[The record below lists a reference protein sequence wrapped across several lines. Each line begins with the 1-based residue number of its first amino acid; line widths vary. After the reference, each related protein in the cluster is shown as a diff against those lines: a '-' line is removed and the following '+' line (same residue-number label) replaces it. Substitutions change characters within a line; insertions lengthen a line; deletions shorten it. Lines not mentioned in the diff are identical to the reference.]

1 MERKYSRR
9 LIMDYVAGNDIE
21 GYDIN
26 ELENDYQFMIEVID
40 FTKDKNMYNLCSDEI
55 KRNYNFVRF
64 LVEKFKDDYNF
75 IDQVSS
81 YFFVNHENKSLLD
94 EDHKVLELKI
104 IINDIIGKNKIDV
117 LEQNKIV
124 SHLLFNLENTFAQ
137 MGIGQLPQ
145 GDQRLLGLGFAVLK
159 DKYNDSQIIT
169 DFFAKKYID
178 EIFYETVNKLADMLH
193 RDFKD
198 YDSLLKYGVN
208 KYIAKVVSLADNSL
222 AEYLLCHTE
231 LLTKIKDD
239 IQKIGKDWNRYEQE
253 RYRDKIEQ
261 TYEKIEDYLNEN
273 FDTTIFPIDAVNYIV
288 EYLGLKEIFDKY
300 DETDFGEYKDILMQ
314 IEPEHLS
321 FNDLVHLKK
330 MIKIVKKIFDSD
342 EVEDDYIEEEKTSL
356 KKTFN
361 KRIVKRLFF
370 CLFFLII

>member
-64 LVEKFKDDYNF
+64 LIEKFKDDYNF

-300 DETDFGEYKDILMQ
+300 DETDFGEYKDILMP

-330 MIKIVKKIFDSD
+330 MIKIVKKIFNSD
-342 EVEDDYIEEEKTSL
+342 EVEDDYIEEEKTDL
-356 KKTFN
+356 KGE
-361 KRIVKRLFF
+361 
-370 CLFFLII
+370 IIKYNFTKKDV